1 MTAPYALQE
10 IDMSAWAIEQY
21 RGCSIHILAV
31 VGRCDG
37 FKYAYTGFICSPK
50 SAALEYPKLERFH
63 HVSPDFDSVDV
74 AIAAGMQVGRA
85 IAERWTSLSGQRRTS
100 ERLIRQPP

>member
-1 MTAPYALQE
+1 
-10 IDMSAWAIEQY
+10 MSAWAIEQY

-37 FKYAYTGFICSPK
+37 FKYAYTGFVCSPK

-63 HVSPDFDSVDV
+63 HVCADFDSVDG
-74 AIAAGMQVGRA
+74 AIEAGMQVGRA
-85 IAERWTSLSGQRRTS
+85 IAERWTSPSGQRRTS
-100 ERLIRQPP
+100 ERRTRPSP

>member
-1 MTAPYALQE
+1 MTAPCALQE

-63 HVSPDFDSVDV
+63 HVSADFDSVDG
-74 AIAAGMQVGRA
+74 AIEAGMQVGRA
-85 IAERWTSLSGQRRTS
+85 IAERWTSPSGRGRTS
-100 ERLIRQPP
+100 ERLTRPPP